1 MNARV
6 AKNGGQAFGIVL
18 GCLLGMFPLLFIDN
32 ERAQKVGCFSWS
44 YFENLKKFSVK
55 YDFNFFFT
63 CY

>member
-32 ERAQKVGCFSWS
+32 ERAQKVECLSWS
-44 YFENLKKFSVK
+44 YFENFTKFSVK
-55 YDFNFFFT
+55 YDFNFFFA
-63 CY
+63 C